1 MRPGLVAEEL
11 LLPTEHEEA
20 GAAAR
25 RRPPMLRVARLF
37 EAISQLCILIAGVCL
52 VVLIAIFG
60 WLVYG
65 RYVLNN
71 TPTWV
76 EQLSLLLVVYIT
88 FLGAAVGVFRNTH
101 LSIDFVRETFPPRP
115 RAIARHLADLIVVVF
130 GGFMA
135 WQGWLLVA
143 TNLQRPIPM
152 VGLSESW
159 RAAPLVICGVL
170 MVVFAGF
177 QIVGRLLAQG
187 RDEV

>member
-11 LLPTEHEEA
+11 LLLTEHEEA

-130 GGFMA
+130 GGFMS

-152 VGLSESW
+152 IGLSESW

-187 RDEV
+187 QDEV